1 MFLAGIATKA
11 IRDEKKKLMA
21 RECTYYVYIL
31 ANKVNTV
38 LYVGVTNNLFKR
50 VVEHKLQLHEGFT
63 KRYNVDKL
71 VYFESFQYVNDAI
84 NRETE
89 IKRWKRQWKIRLIFK
104 ENKEMKDLIYDYMS
118 ENEIEDLKKY
128 VLEDEQNRQQQLNS
142 N

>member
-1 MFLAGIATKA
+1 MFLAGISTKA
-11 IRDEKKKLMA
+11 IRNKEKKCMT

-38 LYVGVTNNLFKR
+38 LYVGVTNNLFRR

-71 VYFESFQYVNDAI
+71 VYFESFQYVKDAI

-89 IKRWKRQWKIRLIFK
+89 IKRWKRGWKNRLIFK
-104 ENKEMKDLIYDYMS
+104 ENKEMRDLIYDYLSDQEMEDMKQYIYEKEQNN
-118 ENEIEDLKKY
+118 ENEIKI
-128 VLEDEQNRQQQLNS
+128 
-142 N
+142 